1 MRHVVTETRVPTM
14 SSLLALDAATDAG
27 TCGHKAATLALLRNL
42 GFDVPDGF
50 VIPAGVQASR
60 DDIAAALAQ
69 LGDGPVAV
77 RSSGLAEDLPDASFA
92 GQYDTLLNVLGAEA
106 VAGRRSGLREVGP

>member
-1 MRHVVTETRVPTM
+1 M
-14 SSLLALDAATDAG
+14 SRLLALDAATDAG
-27 TCGHKAATLALLRNL
+27 TCGHKAATLAQLRHL

-50 VIPAGVQASR
+50 VIPAGVLATR
-60 DDIAAALAQ
+60 DDVAVALAR

-92 GQYDTLLNVLGAEA
+92 GQYDTLAERTRRR
-106 VAGRRSGLREVGP
+106 GRPGSHSGLREVDT

>member
-1 MRHVVTETRVPTM
+1 MRHAVAEPRVPTM

-50 VIPAGVQASR
+50 VIPPASR
-60 DDIAAALAQ
+60 RRMPLISPNRCPPSQ
-69 LGDGPVAV
+69 PV
-77 RSSGLAEDLPDASFA
+77 PC
-92 GQYDTLLNVLGAEA
+92 
-106 VAGRRSGLREVGP
+106 